1 MLTLSGSMV
10 ALVTPF
16 KGGVLDEPAFRAH
29 ARWMLGAG
37 IDGLVPAGTTGE
49 GATLSAAEAVAT
61 VRICVE
67 EAMAHAEKAGGAP
80 RPVIAG
86 CGTNA
91 TSSTI
96 ENVRRA
102 REAGADAALV
112 VTPYYNKPSQEGLF
126 RHFEAVARGGGLPV
140 VLYNV
145 PGRTSVDLLP
155 DTIARLAKVP
165 GIVGVKE
172 ASGNIARVAELREK
186 APTMAI
192 LAGDDMF
199 ALATLSMGGHG
210 VISVAGNVAPADL
223 SLLCDA
229 WHDGNREAAASVQT
243 RFAPLVRALFIESN
257 PMPVKH
263 MLERMGRMTG
273 ELRMPLCPVTP
284 ESAAKIDAALKAY
297 GIAVQP

>member
-1 MLTLSGSMV
+1 MV

-16 KGGVLDEPAFRAH
+16 KGGALDEPAFRAH
-29 ARWMLGAG
+29 VRWMLEQG

-61 VRICVE
+61 VRVCAE
-67 EAMAHAEKAGGAP
+67 EAKAFSAAQGGAP

-102 REAGADAALV
+102 REAGAKAALV

-126 RHFEAVARGGGLPV
+126 RHFEAVAREGGLPV

-145 PGRTSVDLLP
+145 PGRTAVDLLA

-186 APTMAI
+186 APTLAI
-192 LAGDDMF
+192 LAGDDLF
-199 ALATLSMGGHG
+199 TLATLAMGGHG
-210 VISVAGNVAPADL
+210 VISVAGNVAPGNLA
-223 SLLCDA
+223 LLCDA
-229 WHDGNREAAASVQT
+229 WFDGNREAAANVQNA
-243 RFAPLVRALFIESN
+243 FAPLVRALFIESN

-263 MLERMGRMTG
+263 ALEQMGRMSG
-273 ELRMPLCPVTP
+273 ELRMPLCPVTA
-284 ESAAKIDAALKAY
+284 ESAVKIDAALKAY
-297 GIAVQP
+297 GIVLP